1 MNPATGRPTVGRT
14 SAAGSRSAPAWHTR
28 ASVRVAAVLGAV
40 FLVLSVLVVANASL
54 STDERIRDR
63 ARPDE
68 VWGTPQ
74 QLLNP
79 VIDGI
84 DPPRVFTLLA
94 VVALVVAWRRSS
106 VWPLLFAGCVVFASV
121 GSTMLVKFAVSRPD
135 PRTEMTAVGGSYPS
149 GHLLAAVVCLGGC
162 LLLLTPRTRW
172 WQWVLVALVG
182 GSMGTALV
190 FTAAHWFTDVL
201 GGVLLAAALLCV
213 LSALPWRSAVFRGSG
228 PAPRR
233 RREPT

>member
-1 MNPATGRPTVGRT
+1 M
-14 SAAGSRSAPAWHTR
+14 
-28 ASVRVAAVLGAV
+28 

-182 GSMGTALV
+182 GV
-190 FTAAHWFTDVL
+190 HWAPHWCSPPPTGSPTFSA
-201 GGVLLAAALLCV
+201 GCRAAAALLCV